1 MFIRT
6 KTTPNSPRK
15 SVQIVENQRD
25 SKTGCVK
32 QKILRHVGIAMD
44 DIEED
49 KLKQL
54 ALEIIVK
61 MQVEQ
66 EVSSPQLSM
75 LTGLSEADL
84 LKGLQCKNN
93 LGQNNLGKNKLGRPI
108 KKPIE
113 DILPTSEV
121 RLDMIVEENRIIDGV
136 HEVAGTVYDD
146 LGYLNILSN
155 TKYNKILKDLV
166 LCRISNPTSKLA
178 THNLLSRYYM
188 KEHDLDSIYRTMDH
202 VFDKIGSIQKSTF
215 EATTR
220 LVPGKVDVVLFDVS
234 TLHFESTDVDNL
246 RNFGYSKN
254 FRFNTTQV
262 VLALATTPDGLPI
275 GYELFEGNKAEVKT
289 LIEAIDGWRQKFTI
303 GEVCFIGDRAMFSE
317 DNLKE
322 LEKRQYTYIVAAKL
336 RSLPEVMEQKIMD
349 QSNYTGIIIEN
360 KFAWAGEF
368 SYLQDDIKTLEEL
381 KKKPQTIK
389 RYKELIEENKER
401 RFVVSYSATRAMADK
416 KHRETLLTKIEKQLD
431 RTSNSAKLI
440 SNAALKKYTSNNGES
455 AHYLDPDK
463 IEADAMWD
471 GFHGVITNIK
481 SSNVKEGYE
490 DGVEA
495 GAEAEAVAGA
505 ETEVAEDIEA
515 KNEKVNQAASTGD
528 NQVAHNRDL
537 GYILSQYRRLVKIED
552 CFRVNKTTLKMRPIY
567 HFKPER
573 IRAHIAICYMA
584 FAVVRQLEYRVKLVK
599 KLSIAS
605 IIEEL
610 NSVQS
615 SIYVHKVTGDRYRV
629 PGSFS
634 NEARKIY
641 AAINIKRCLD
651 ACPIV

>member
-1 MFIRT
+1 MDIFVLYLKNNSKNKTMFIRT

-25 SKTGCVK
+25 SKTGKVK
-32 QKILRHVGIAMD
+32 QKILRYVGIAMD
-44 DIEED
+44 DIEEG

-54 ALEIIVK
+54 ALEIIAK

-66 EVSSPQLSM
+66 EANSPQLNM
-75 LTGLSEADL
+75 LTALSKEERL
-84 LKGLQCKNN
+84 ESLQ
-93 LGQNNLGKNKLGRPI
+93 LKNKLGRPH
-108 KKPIE
+108 KKNIE

-121 RLDMIVEENRIIDGV
+121 TLDMIVEESRVIDGV
-136 HEVAGTVYDD
+136 HEIAGSVYDD
-146 LGYLNILSN
+146 QGYLNILYN
-155 TKYNKILKDLV
+155 KKYNKILKDLV

-178 THNLLSRYYM
+178 TSHLLGRYYM

-202 VFDKIGSIQKSTF
+202 VFDRIGEIQSTTF
-215 EATTR
+215 MSTAR
-220 LVPGKVDVVLFDVS
+220 LIPGKVDVVLFDVS
-234 TLHFESTDVDNL
+234 TLHFESTEVDEL

-289 LIEAIDGWRQKFTI
+289 LIEAIDGWKKRFTI

-317 DNLKE
+317 GNLKE
-322 LEKRQYTYIVAAKL
+322 LESKQYTYIVAAKL
-336 RSLPEVMEQKIMD
+336 RSLPELMQQKIMD
-349 QSNYTGIIIEN
+349 QSNYDGTAIEN
-360 KFAWAGEF
+360 KFVWVGEF
-368 SYLQDDIKTLEEL
+368 SYQQDDIKTLEGL
-381 KKKPQTIK
+381 AKKPQTIR
-389 RYKELIEENKER
+389 RYRELIEENKER
-401 RFVVSYSATRAMADK
+401 RFVVSYSSARAFADK
-416 KHRETLLTKIEKQLD
+416 KHRDILLAKIEKQLD

-440 SNAALKKYTSNNGES
+440 SSSALKKYTSNKGKSDN
-455 AHYLDPDK
+455 YLDQDK
-463 IEADAMWD
+463 IAADAMWD
-471 GFHGVITNIK
+471 GFHGIITNIK
-481 SSNVKEGYE
+481 PAKGEPTKE
-490 DGVEA
+490 
-495 GAEAEAVAGA
+495 
-505 ETEVAEDIEA
+505 ETADIETQNKTQN
-515 KNEKVNQAASTGD
+515 KNANQEGEKK
-528 NQVAHNRDL
+528 DL

-610 NSVQS
+610 NTVQS

-629 PGSFS
+629 PSSFS

-641 AAINIKRCLD
+641 AAINLTRCID
-651 ACPIV
+651 AHPIV

>member
-25 SKTGCVK
+25 SKTGKVK
-32 QKILRHVGIAMD
+32 QKILRYVGIAMD
-44 DIEED
+44 DIEEG

-54 ALEIIVK
+54 ALEIIAK
-61 MQVEQ
+61 IQVEQ
-66 EVSSPQLSM
+66 EANSPQLNM
-75 LTGLSEADL
+75 LTALSEEERL
-84 LKGLQCKNN
+84 ESLQ
-93 LGQNNLGKNKLGRPI
+93 LKNKLGRPH
-108 KKPIE
+108 KKNIE

-121 RLDMIVEENRIIDGV
+121 RLDMIIEESRVIDGV
-136 HEVAGTVYDD
+136 HEVAGSVYDD
-146 LGYLNILSN
+146 QGYLNILSN
-155 TKYNKILKDLV
+155 KKYNKILKDLV

-178 THNLLSRYYM
+178 TSHLLGRYYM

-202 VFDKIGSIQKSTF
+202 VFDKIGDIQKSTF
-215 EATTR
+215 EATVR
-220 LVPGKVDVVLFDVS
+220 LIPEKVDVVLFDVS
-234 TLHFESTDVDNL
+234 TLHFESTEVDEL

-289 LIEAIDGWRQKFTI
+289 LITAIDGWKKHFTI

-322 LEKRQYTYIVAAKL
+322 LESKQYTYIVAAKL
-336 RSLPEVMEQKIMD
+336 RSLPELMQQKIMD
-349 QSNYTGIIIEN
+349 QSNYDGTVIEN
-360 KFAWAGEF
+360 KFAWVGEF
-368 SYLQDDIKTLEEL
+368 SYHQDDIKTLEEL
-381 KKKPQTIK
+381 AKKPQTIR
-389 RYKELIEENKER
+389 RYRELIEENKER
-401 RFVVSYSATRAMADK
+401 RFVVSYSATRALADK
-416 KHRETLLTKIEKQLD
+416 KHRDILVAKIEKQLD

-440 SNAALKKYTSNNGES
+440 SNTSLKKYTSNNGKS
-455 AHYLDPDK
+455 DNYLDQDK
-463 IEADAMWD
+463 IEADATWD

-481 SSNVKEGYE
+481 PHKGEPTKEETADIKTHNEAQNGTKEG
-490 DGVEA
+490 D
-495 GAEAEAVAGA
+495 
-505 ETEVAEDIEA
+505 
-515 KNEKVNQAASTGD
+515 KK
-528 NQVAHNRDL
+528 DL

-641 AAINIKRCLD
+641 AAINLTRCVD
-651 ACPIV
+651 AYPIV

>member
-25 SKTGCVK
+25 PKTGKVK
-32 QKILRHVGIAMD
+32 QKILRHVGIAMND
-44 DIEED
+44 TEED
-49 KLKQL
+49 KLKAL
-54 ALEIIVK
+54 ALEIIAK

-66 EVSSPQLSM
+66 ELNSPQMSM
-75 LTGLSEADL
+75 LAAPSEENIL
-84 LKGLQCKNN
+84 EN
-93 LGQNNLGKNKLGRPI
+93 LTAKKKTGRPL
-108 KKPIE
+108 KKRIE
-113 DILPTSEV
+113 DILPTSNV
-121 RLDMIVEENRIIDGV
+121 SLDMIVEESRVIDGV
-136 HEVAGTVYDD
+136 HEIAGKVYDD
-146 LGYLNILSN
+146 QGYCNILSN

-166 LCRISNPTSKLA
+166 LCRISNPASKLA
-178 THNLLSRYYM
+178 TSNLLGRYYM

-202 VFDKIGSIQKSTF
+202 VFDKIGEIQGTTFRSTV
-215 EATTR
+215 R
-220 LVPGKVDVVLFDVS
+220 LIPGKVDIVLFDVS
-234 TLHFESTDVDNL
+234 TLHFESTEVDEL

-254 FRFNTTQV
+254 FRFNTTQI

-289 LIEAIDGWRQKFTI
+289 LIAAIDGWKKHFTI

-322 LEKRQYTYIVAAKL
+322 LESKNYTYIVAAKL
-336 RSLPEVMEQKIMD
+336 RSLPELMQEKIME
-349 QSNYTGIIIEN
+349 QSNYTGTTIEN
-360 KFAWAGEF
+360 KFAWVGEL
-368 SYLQDDIKTLEEL
+368 SYQQNDIKTLEQL
-381 KKKPQTIK
+381 MKKPQTIK
-389 RYKELIEENKER
+389 RYRELIEENKGR
-401 RFVVSYSATRAMADK
+401 RFVVSYSSARALSDK
-416 KHRETLLTKIEKQLD
+416 KHRDTLLAKIEKQLD

-440 SNAALKKYTSNNGES
+440 SSSALKKYTSNNGRSDNYMDQE
-455 AHYLDPDK
+455 K

-481 SSNVKEGYE
+481 PSEQRN
-490 DGVEA
+490 
-495 GAEAEAVAGA
+495 
-505 ETEVAEDIEA
+505 TDIEGPN
-515 KNEKVNQAASTGD
+515 KE
-528 NQVAHNRDL
+528 DL
-537 GYILSQYRRLVKIED
+537 GYILSQYHRLVKIED
-552 CFRVNKTTLKMRPIY
+552 CFRVNKSTLKMRPIY

-605 IIEEL
+605 IVEEL

-615 SIYVHKVTGDRYRV
+615 SIYVHKVTGDKYRV

-641 AAINIKRCLD
+641 EAINLERCID
-651 ACPIV
+651 AHPIV